1 MSEPNPERTTD
12 APDGA
17 PGELGLDGLL
27 EWTQARYVAREAAKP
42 MGSKRARLD
51 EAHGSLLASPL
62 TSPYDEPFA
71 DAAAHDGYAVC
82 GEGPWLLTDLAPEV
96 ALSPRTAMRVRAR
109 QILPGHTDA
118 VLPVDRGVVNDDAT
132 HVTARD
138 PLTDLPEATARP
150 EFGTGIVRTGEIR
163 KAGTELVASH
173 TNVTAGTL
181 ALAAAAGLDSLEVIA
196 PPVVGTLVVGSTLL
210 TSGPPR
216 EGRVRDSLGL
226 TIPALIGSLGAR
238 ANPPVRAPETRELL
252 LQEIDDAQVDMLITT
267 GSTSPAAGNILRESL
282 RDLGA
287 HWLIDGIL
295 ATPGAQTLLVRL
307 PDGRLLLGLP
317 GQPTAALAGL
327 LTLGAPLIAGLRG
340 ELIDARHTPVS
351 SVPARARLTAD
362 APLADYDDDTV
373 LCPVQFID
381 DPSPAPSV
389 SPVSPGS
396 PIPGARPLPSNG
408 PADLGG
414 WANADAIA
422 VIPPGSG
429 TAGDVVVLLDPLGR
443 PAAPTPP
450 A

>member
-1 MSEPNPERTTD
+1 VTDPNLERSTD

-17 PGELGLDGLL
+17 CGELGLDGLL
-27 EWTQARYVAREAAKP
+27 EWTQARYVARAAAKP
-42 MGSKRARLD
+42 LRTQRARLD

-82 GEGPWLLTDLAPEV
+82 GEGPWLLADLAPEV
-96 ALSPRTAMRVRAR
+96 ALSPHNAMRVRAR

-118 VLPVDRGVVNDDAT
+118 VLPVARGVVNDDAT

-138 PLTDLPEATARP
+138 PLTDLPEASARP
-150 EFGTGIVRTGEIR
+150 DFGTGIVHTGEIR
-163 KAGTELVASH
+163 TAGTELVPAH

-196 PPVVGTLVVGSTLL
+196 PPVVGTLVLGSTLL
-210 TSGPPR
+210 VSGPPR

-238 ANPPVRAPETRELL
+238 ANPPVRAPETRDLL

-267 GSTSPAAGNILRESL
+267 GSTSPAAGNILREAL

-295 ATPGAQTLLVRL
+295 TTPGAQTLLVRL

-340 ELIDARHTPVS
+340 ELINPTRTPTS
-351 SVPARARLTAD
+351 SVPTRARLIDD
-362 APLADYDDDTV
+362 APLPDYDDDTV
-373 LCPVQFID
+373 LSPVQL
-381 DPSPAPSV
+381 SHV
-389 SPVSPGS
+389 STPGAHAS
-396 PIPGARPLPSNG
+396 ASSLASARPLPSDG

-443 PAAPTPP
+443 PAGPTPP